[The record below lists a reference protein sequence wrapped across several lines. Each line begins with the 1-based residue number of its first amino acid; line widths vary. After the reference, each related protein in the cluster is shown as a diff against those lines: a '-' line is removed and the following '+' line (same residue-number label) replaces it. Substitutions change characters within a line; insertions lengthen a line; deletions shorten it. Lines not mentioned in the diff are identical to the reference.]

1 MSTLRDEQSGV
12 RYWGRR
18 YYALR
23 RQQKGEVI
31 ISKDYEMLGNSSL
44 KSTIWRVFYASY
56 RILPYHPHCH
66 CPCTLR
72 RLSLCRITTYFE
84 PKEEMRPNCWK
95 RTLYSRNSQG
105 ELVGLLFALT
115 LDISQGECA
124 VHGFPAGRMVDGFIE
139 RCTQKSDTEE
149 GGIP

>member
-1 MSTLRDEQSGV
+1 MGTASV
-12 RYWGRR
+12 R
-18 YYALR
+18 
-23 RQQKGEVI
+23 
-31 ISKDYEMLGNSSL
+31 ISKS
-44 KSTIWRVFYASY
+44 IQ
-56 RILPYHPHCH
+56 LPNHSGRA
-66 CPCTLR
+66 L
-72 RLSLCRITTYFE
+72 TTYFE